1 MPLQLIFSKGGDV
14 NILYCS
20 THACELGG
28 VKFPVHIQ
36 HLVMINDIMRRRNG
50 PSAMCV
56 ALWLFIALFVLQFVN
71 YDWNIFNFHFFND
84 GEPHMEFRG
93 PIKPFTDK
101 YNIGPPP
108 VAKNLPY
115 STLKPRPWEM
125 KGDTSNDYIHPPRVT
140 EVHLRIMVITYNRA
154 ESMLR
159 LLNSLNK
166 VDYLDDRVV
175 LEIWVDRS
183 KDGVIDKKTFGTAR
197 NFSFEK
203 GFKTVHQQDKHVGIY
218 GQWIDTWQPTADSK
232 EIAVIFEDDIT
243 VSPFFYRYLKNVH
256 ARYDHRPEVN
266 GYSLQGISI
275 KHGGAGGNLHAPD
288 DHVVFL
294 YPIVGSW
301 GFSPKKENWIGFQ
314 RWGKQ
319 IACGLCG
326 TFTMHIVKKNGHFI
340 PNFPHN
346 AGMTINW
353 KEKGLH
359 FAKTLKNTDP
369 LVMEWDPRLDNLPE
383 EPVHLDANGKIVKY

>member
-1 MPLQLIFSKGGDV
+1 
-14 NILYCS
+14 
-20 THACELGG
+20 
-28 VKFPVHIQ
+28 
-36 HLVMINDIMRRRNG
+36 MINDIMRRRNG
-50 PSAMCV
+50 PSTACV

-71 YDWNIFNFHFFND
+71 YDWNILNFHLFSD

-93 PIKPFTDK
+93 PVKPFTDK

-159 LLNSLNK
+159 LLKSLNN

-183 KDGVIDKKTFGTAR
+183 KDGVIDKKTFDTAR

-243 VSPFFYRYLKNVH
+243 VSPFFYRYLKKVH
-256 ARYDHRPEVN
+256 ARYDNRPEVN

-288 DHVVFL
+288 NHVVFL

-301 GFSPKKENWIGFQ
+301 GFSPKKENWIEFQ
-314 RWGKQ
+314 RWFAEARKNTSFQPYVPGILPTGWYKTFLKQGK
-319 IACGLCG
+319 
-326 TFTMHIVKKNGHFI
+326 TDSMWTMWHIFYAYSKKERTLY
-340 PNFPHN
+340 PNFPKN

-383 EPVHLDANGKIVKY
+383 EPIHLDANGKIVTS